1 MFFNWVVKTFIHL
14 SGPKENWEA
23 DLIALERIPRENRN
37 LFVVGWFVI
46 VSGFLKIPH
55 TNNEEFGFMYIYI
68 YIYIHTYNINN
79 HIYIYTH
86 YIVILIGL
94 CPVSSL

>member
-1 MFFNWVVKTFIHL
+1 MFFNWVVKNFIHIWR
-14 SGPKENWEA
+14 PKENWEA

-55 TNNEEFGFMYIYI
+55 TNNEEFGFDD
-68 YIYIHTYNINN
+68 IHIHIHMYNINN
-79 HIYIYTH
+79 YIYTH
-86 YIVILIGL
+86 II
-94 CPVSSL
+94 